1 MKKFFYILA
10 LFLAMFVT
18 GCEKGTTLSSSSVE
32 VVSSN
37 SKNKGEFY
45 SYDINIP
52 QIKDESSEDFTYFN
66 LTMQENMRYIIENLS
81 GKKDDGGI
89 QEAYISFKNN
99 ENSFGIL
106 SISILTNIYTG
117 GAHFINSLESYNF
130 NLKDKTI
137 LSLDKIFKDE
147 AIEYFNMRINDM
159 IKNKDRVLNTQG
171 AEVIFFDN
179 AEADINNAILSF
191 EGDYI
196 VFTFTEYDLTPYSSG
211 MPVFKFNKKDIKKYL
226 NF

>member
-10 LFLAMFVT
+10 LSLAIFVT

-52 QIKDESSEDFTYFN
+52 QIKDETSEDFTYFN

-89 QEAYISFKNN
+89 QEAY
-99 ENSFGIL
+99 
-106 SISILTNIYTG
+106 
-117 GAHFINSLESYNF
+117 
-130 NLKDKTI
+130 
-137 LSLDKIFKDE
+137 KIFKDE

-171 AEVIFFDN
+171 VEVIFFDN